1 MADTAYRA
9 DIDGLRAIAVVS
21 VVLFHGE
28 IALPGGFLGVDV
40 FFVISGY
47 LICRLLLSE
56 FDRTGRISIARFYE
70 RRIRRIFPAMFVAC
84 LLCVPFALMWMFES
98 DLKSFFDSAIAA
110 LFFVANIFF
119 YQETGYFAAAAEQKP
134 FLHFWSLAVEEQYY
148 LVFPVFLALAHRWTG
163 RRGFFWM
170 SVIALIVS
178 AALMA
183 WGAIH
188 MRSAAFYL
196 TPFRVWELLAGALV
210 ASVRPV
216 HLAGLARPVREAGGL
231 IAAVLIVGSMA
242 LYDPLSAET
251 SFPYMLAVVAGS
263 AMLMA
268 VGHGTWVGRG
278 LAWPPVVGIGLISY
292 STYLYH
298 QPLFTFARLRLPA
311 GLTLELAWIL
321 AILSFGLGWLSWRF
335 VEQPFRDR
343 TLLTRAGVFR
353 LAGLAA
359 LGLTVAVLTLRLSPL
374 PARFPPPVVA
384 LSDTLA
390 AGTYGLSSTCQ
401 TAWGSS
407 AECITGDAPRTLLWG
422 DSYAMHLAY
431 GLEATQVV
439 FRQAALPSC
448 LPSMRPN
455 AVPQGRYEVECAA
468 FNNAVAAWVKQE
480 AATGRLET
488 VILASRDYGVRAGE
502 IRRLPKEARVDRD
515 VVLADLS
522 ATIAGL
528 RAAGLRVGLVGPPPP
543 ADFDPGQCLLRAAAF
558 GGAPD
563 RCNFALV
570 PAAGVE
576 DRRLVDLT
584 RTLDLPFLSL
594 TQQICPEGQC
604 VPLQDDTVLYR
615 DNGHLTPQGSA
626 LLFGTPAAKAFMAD
640 LGVRISAD
648 MTGPHR

>member
-56 FDRTGRISIARFYE
+56 FDRTGHVSIARFYE
-70 RRIRRIFPAMFVAC
+70 RRIRRIFPAMFVVCA
-84 LLCVPFALMWMFES
+84 LCVPFALTWMFEGE
-98 DLKSFFDSAIAA
+98 LKSFFDSALAA

-134 FLHFWSLAVEEQYY
+134 FIHFWSLAVEEQYY
-148 LVFPVFLALAHRWTG
+148 LVFPLFLAFAHRWTG
-163 RRGFFWM
+163 RRCFLWM
-170 SVIALIVS
+170 SVIALVLS

-183 WGAIH
+183 WGSTH

-196 TPFRVWELLAGALV
+196 TPFRVWELLAGVLV
-210 ASVRPV
+210 ATISPV
-216 HLAGLARPVREAGGL
+216 YLTGIARPVREAGAL
-231 IAAVLIVGSMA
+231 IASALILGAMV
-242 LYDPLSAET
+242 LYDPLSVET
-251 SFPYMLAVVAGS
+251 AFPYMLTVVAGS
-263 AMLMA
+263 ALLIA

-278 LAWPPVVGIGLISY
+278 LAWRPVVGVGLISY

-298 QPLFTFARLRLPA
+298 QPLFTFARLRLPE
-311 GLTLELAWIL
+311 GLTLELAWVL

-343 TLLTRAGVFR
+343 AHLTRTGVFR
-353 LAGLAA
+353 LAGLAT
-359 LGLTVAVLTLRLSPL
+359 LILTAVVLTLRLSPL
-374 PARFPPPVVA
+374 PTRFPPQVVA

-390 AGTYGLSSTCQ
+390 AGTYGLSPTCQ
-401 TAWGSS
+401 TDWDTS
-407 AECITGDAPRTLLWG
+407 ADCTTGDTPRTLLWG

-431 GLEATQVV
+431 GLEATQVA

-448 LPSMRPN
+448 FPRMRPKSG
-455 AVPQGRYEVECAA
+455 PKGRYEVECAA
-468 FNNAVAAWVKQE
+468 FNAAVTAWVKQE
-480 AATGRLET
+480 VAAGRLET
-488 VILASRDYGVRAGE
+488 VIITSRDLGVRAGA
-502 IRRLPKEARVDRD
+502 IRRMPREARVDRD
-515 VVLADLS
+515 AVLTDLD
-522 ATIAGL
+522 ATIAEL
-528 RAAGLRVGLVGPPPP
+528 RASGLRVGLVGPPPP
-543 ADFDPGQCLLRAAAF
+543 ADFDPGQCLLRVAAF

-563 RCNFALV
+563 RCEFALH
-570 PAAGVE
+570 PEAGVE
-576 DRRLVDLT
+576 DRRLADLA

-594 TQQICPEGQC
+594 AQQICPDGQC
-604 VPLQDDTVLYR
+604 APFQNDTVLYR

-626 LLFGTPAAKAFMAD
+626 LLFDSPAGKEFMKD
-640 LGVRISAD
+640 LGLAD
-648 MTGPHR
+648 RR

>member
-1 MADTAYRA
+1 MADAAYRA

-56 FDRTGRISIARFYE
+56 FDRTGSISIARFYE
-70 RRIRRIFPAMFVAC
+70 RRIRRIFPAMFVLC
-84 LLCVPFALMWMFES
+84 VLCVPFALLWMFES
-98 DLKSFFDSAIAA
+98 ELKSFFDSAIAA
-110 LFFVANIFF
+110 LFFVANIFY

-148 LVFPVFLALAHRWTG
+148 LVFPVFLAVAHRLTG

-170 SVIALIVS
+170 SMVALFVS

-183 WGAIH
+183 WGSIN

-210 ASVRPV
+210 ATVSPV
-216 HLAGLARPVREAGGL
+216 QLARLSRAAREAGGL
-231 IAAVLIVGSMA
+231 VAALLILGAMV

-251 SFPYMLAVVAGS
+251 AFPYMLAVVSGS
-263 AMLMA
+263 ATLMA
-268 VGHGTWVGRG
+268 IGHGTWVGRG
-278 LAWPPVVGIGLISY
+278 LAWRPVVGIGLISY

-298 QPLFTFARLRLPA
+298 QPLFTFARLRLPE

-321 AILSFGLGWLSWRF
+321 AILSFGLGWLSWLF
-335 VEQPFRDR
+335 VEQPFRGR
-343 TLLTRAGVFR
+343 THLTRAWVFR
-353 LAGLAA
+353 LAGLATLA
-359 LGLTVAVLTLRLSPL
+359 LAAVVLTLRLAPL
-374 PARFPPPVVA
+374 PARFPPQVVA

-390 AGTYGLSSTCQ
+390 AGTYGLSSACQ
-401 TAWGSS
+401 TDWHSS
-407 AECITGDAPRTLLWG
+407 PACITGDAPRTLLWG

-431 GLEATQVV
+431 GLEASQTI

-448 LPSMRPN
+448 SPSMRPRS
-455 AVPQGRYEVECAA
+455 APQGRYEIECAA
-468 FNNAVAAWVKQE
+468 FNTAVATWVKKE
-480 AATGRLET
+480 AAAGRLAA
-488 VILASRDYGVRAGE
+488 VIIASRDYGVRAGA
-502 IRRLPKEARVDRD
+502 IRRFPREARVDRD
-515 VVLADLS
+515 AALKELDATVAD
-522 ATIAGL
+522 L
-528 RAAGLRVGLVGPPPP
+528 RAAGLQVGLVGLPPP
-543 ADFDPGQCLLRAAAF
+543 ADFDPGQCLLRVAAF

-563 RCNFALV
+563 RCDFALA
-570 PAAGVE
+570 PEAGVA
-576 DRRLVDLT
+576 DGRLADMA

-594 TQQICPEGQC
+594 AKQICPDSQC
-604 VPLQDDTVLYR
+604 VPFQDATVLYR

-626 LLFGTPAAKAFMAD
+626 LLFGRPAARAFMAD
-640 LGVRISAD
+640 LNIAD
-648 MTGPHR
+648 HH